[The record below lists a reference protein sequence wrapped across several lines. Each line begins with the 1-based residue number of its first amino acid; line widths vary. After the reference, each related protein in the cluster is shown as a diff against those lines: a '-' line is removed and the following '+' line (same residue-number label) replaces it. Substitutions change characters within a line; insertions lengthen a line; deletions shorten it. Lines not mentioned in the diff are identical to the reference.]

1 MRDSFLE
8 RDTYWD
14 EEEDQTYDWDSA
26 EEEEEPVDETGDEE
40 EDLSDA
46 AWVEYEALE
55 EDADG
60 IFEPAEGADAEDAGA
75 GVYEAEEEPE
85 LYESVRSEERRVG
98 KECTG

>member
-46 AWVEYEALE
+46 AWVE
-55 EDADG
+55 
-60 IFEPAEGADAEDAGA
+60 
-75 GVYEAEEEPE
+75 
-85 LYESVRSEERRVG
+85 
-98 KECTG
+98 

>member
-1 MRDSFLE
+1 MKKLFRRTGRSDASMRDSFLE

-46 AWVEYEALE
+46 AWVA
-55 EDADG
+55 
-60 IFEPAEGADAEDAGA
+60 
-75 GVYEAEEEPE
+75 
-85 LYESVRSEERRVG
+85 
-98 KECTG
+98 